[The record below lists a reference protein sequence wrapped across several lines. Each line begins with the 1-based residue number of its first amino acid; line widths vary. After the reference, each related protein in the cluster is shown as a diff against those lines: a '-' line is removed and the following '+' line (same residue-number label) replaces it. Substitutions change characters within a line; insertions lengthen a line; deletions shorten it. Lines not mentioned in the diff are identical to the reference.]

1 MEREREEIAEQ
12 QLQNKELIGQAF
24 TVDNEIAM
32 LEQEEGA
39 IVNERIDADVFN
51 MNDIPDDDD
60 NGDNDE
66 DGWLQYDD
74 NE

>member
-1 MEREREEIAEQ
+1 
-12 QLQNKELIGQAF
+12 
-24 TVDNEIAM
+24 M